1 MTNQSTA
8 NVTYTF
14 RHLMGWTDTSD
25 PEAVIAATLQML
37 TRDVDARQA
46 RFLANALYHTVPAL
60 LHVLSDIVD
69 IWSQLDMEGL
79 LSREDLLH
87 PTRDMPAIMD
97 YGYDVLDDV
106 DWTDDGRFIV
116 PPAFMEVVCKVF
128 AMAYLTCAQQQ
139 ALDFRHLVD
148 GLDSEDTVI
157 PGLPDYF
164 VPATADW

>member
-1 MTNQSTA
+1 MTNGSATD
-8 NVTYTF
+8 VTYTF
-14 RHLMGWTDTSD
+14 RYLMEWTGASD
-25 PEAVIAATLQML
+25 PEAAIAATLQKL
-37 TRDVDARQA
+37 TKDVDAGQG

-139 ALDFRHLVD
+139 ALDFRHTVD
-148 GLDSEDTVI
+148 GLDSGDTVI
-157 PGLPDYF
+157 LGLPDYF
-164 VPATADW
+164 ALDVA